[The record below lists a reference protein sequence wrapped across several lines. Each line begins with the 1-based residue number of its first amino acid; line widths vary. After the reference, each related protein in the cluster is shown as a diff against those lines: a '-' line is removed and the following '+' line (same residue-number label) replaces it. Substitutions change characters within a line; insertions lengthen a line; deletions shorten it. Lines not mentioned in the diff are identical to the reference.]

1 MGNHA
6 TRHMMRRRNSG
17 PFVAQR
23 DGTYAMKLSPDVQ
36 ALLVHMFGEL
46 RDVLTTGNSNEPTLQ
61 RLFPVAYHQDPESN
75 EEYQRLMR
83 SELVASRLAAIS
95 RAVEVIDTAEN
106 QSPILTSGDMSQF
119 MQSLNAIRLLLG
131 TMLDVSEDDELNGQN
146 GLEDDDPRLAQHHL
160 YAYLGW
166 LLEASISA
174 QMNRGE
180 IR

>member
-1 MGNHA
+1 
-6 TRHMMRRRNSG
+6 
-17 PFVAQR
+17 
-23 DGTYAMKLSPDVQ
+23 
-36 ALLVHMFGEL
+36 
-46 RDVLTTGNSNEPTLQ
+46 
-61 RLFPVAYHQDPESN
+61 VAYHLDAESN

>member
-1 MGNHA
+1 MNLA
-6 TRHMMRRRNSG
+6 
-17 PFVAQR
+17 
-23 DGTYAMKLSPDVQ
+23 PDVQ
-36 ALLVHMFGEL
+36 AMLVHMFGEL
-46 RDVLTTGNSNEPTLQ
+46 RDVLTTGDSNEPTLQ

-95 RAVEVIDTAEN
+95 RAVEVIDTAQN
-106 QSPILTSGDMSQF
+106 QAPILTSGDMSQF

-131 TMLDVSEDDELNGQN
+131 TMLDVSEDDDLPGHSD
-146 GLEDDDPRLAQHHL
+146 LEDDDPRLVQHHL

-166 LLEASISA
+166 LLEGSITA